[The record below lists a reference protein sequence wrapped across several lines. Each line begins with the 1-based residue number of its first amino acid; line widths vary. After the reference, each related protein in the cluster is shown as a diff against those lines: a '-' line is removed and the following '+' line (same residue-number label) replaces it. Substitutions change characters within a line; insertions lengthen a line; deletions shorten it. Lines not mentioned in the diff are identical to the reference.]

1 MLQKYIRNFLLIP
14 WNCTVLLY
22 GKFQKNFRYTQGTTR
37 LKKKEKLDKDGLLA
51 LTIIWDVLCNFVKF
65 AQFKKCEKDPCRSV
79 TLSKVA
85 GLSLQLHQKWHCT
98 KGGFHAF
105 WNCAN
110 GTKSRNASG
119 ALRRIQDLRKHL
131 RWRVLQQ

>member
-1 MLQKYIRNFLLIP
+1 MRL
-14 WNCTVLLY
+14 VLKGWKIGAVKIWGNAPEIHSQLSINPMELY
-22 GKFQKNFRYTQGTTR
+22 CPFVWKVSKKLPLYTGHDTF
-37 LKKKEKLDKDGLLA
+37 KKKEKLDKDGLLA

-65 AQFKKCEKDPCRSV
+65 AQFKKREKDPCRSV

-110 GTKSRNASG
+110 GTKSRNA
-119 ALRRIQDLRKHL
+119 
-131 RWRVLQQ
+131 